1 MDKILTVASK
11 EFKDGFRNRWTL
23 AITVIFAILSLGLTY
38 FGAAASGSI
47 GFASLNSTL
56 ISLASLAV
64 ILIPL
69 IALMIAYNAFVGEY
83 EQGTMLLLLTYP
95 LSRRDML
102 IGKFLGQGSIIAISS
117 LLGFSTAAA
126 AIIFSSEVETLEVL
140 NAFFWFILSATLL
153 GWVFIAIAYVISLS
167 VEEKSRAAGL
177 ALVTW
182 FFFVLVFDLALLA
195 ILVASKGDIQSGL
208 LSRILLL
215 NPTDIFRLVNYQVV
229 DATEYGGVLQLAEG
243 TNMSMAGLLSTLLV
257 WIAAPLALA
266 AYLLKKREV

>member
-47 GFASLNSTL
+47 GFASLSSTL

-102 IGKFLGQGSIIAISS
+102 IGKFLGQGSIIALSS

-208 LSRILLL
+208 LSQILLL

-229 DATEYGGVLQLAEG
+229 NASEYGGVLQLAED
-243 TNMSMAGLLSTLLV
+243 TDLSLAGLFSTLLV

>member
-153 GWVFIAIAYVISLS
+153 GWVFIAI
-167 VEEKSRAAGL
+167 
-177 ALVTW
+177 
-182 FFFVLVFDLALLA
+182 
-195 ILVASKGDIQSGL
+195 
-208 LSRILLL
+208 
-215 NPTDIFRLVNYQVV
+215 
-229 DATEYGGVLQLAEG
+229 
-243 TNMSMAGLLSTLLV
+243 
-257 WIAAPLALA
+257 
-266 AYLLKKREV
+266 